1 MSLFS
6 SDLRL
11 PVDMAAVAIP
21 ESGRCTPNIGVQ
33 LRLISGSQHWTTI
46 GNWKSVI
53 LSSPQSEKK
62 ILIFYKMIQFCIV
75 FKIPEAP
82 PEFDR
87 FRGPFSK
94 FRGASKSHPEFFCHR
109 LEMSRWHFPQQHC
122 TLWPK
127 KNWIFPVSGWPQGR
141 VLDEKKWKTSFRKA
155 IRTAVRRSNSELR
168 LLEVLRCSDGIPS

>member
-11 PVDMAAVAIP
+11 PVDVAAVAIP

-33 LRLISGSQHWTTI
+33 LRPILGSQHWTTI

-53 LSSPQSEKK
+53 LSRPQSEKK

-94 FRGASKSHPEFFCHR
+94 FRGAKKSSGIFFVD
-109 LEMSRWHFPQQHC
+109 SRWVADIFRSSTVPC
-122 TLWPK
+122 DRK
-127 KNWIFPVSGWPQGR
+127 KTGFFRFPVSECPQGR
-141 VLDEKKWKTSFRKA
+141 VQESQKT
-155 IRTAVRRSNSELR
+155 IWQVTT
-168 LLEVLRCSDGIPS
+168 PSVFF